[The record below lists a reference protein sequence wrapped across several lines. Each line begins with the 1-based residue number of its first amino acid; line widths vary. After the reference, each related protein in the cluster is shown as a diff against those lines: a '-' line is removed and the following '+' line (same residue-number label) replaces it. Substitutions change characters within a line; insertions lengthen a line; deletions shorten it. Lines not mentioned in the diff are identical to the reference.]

1 MQKAL
6 PGNTRERIVDLMKAR
21 GMTQAMLA
29 EKIGISESTL
39 NRFLTGQT
47 EKLSTDNLIALAGTF
62 HVTTDFLLGLTD
74 LPVSINADIEAL
86 HLTTGAA
93 QKLYS
98 GELDGEV
105 VSLLLEHK
113 AFALMASQIAAYR
126 DATIA
131 EGLVT
136 LNEMITSIRS
146 AALEYGRQHPEQRQ
160 AVRSTA
166 QTLQALKQP
175 PHAGDTAAI
184 ENTFKLILSDLRAGS
199 QDYLKQS
206 QKLTREFMKRMMRDV
221 PLDPHSTQRQITR
234 EVLLDKIMESI
245 KALDLTQEEQAQLR
259 SSFRLLFSSATPGK
273 RQA

>member
-39 NRFLTGQT
+39 NRFLTSQT

-221 PLDPHSTQRQITR
+221 PLDPHAPQRQITR
-234 EVLLDKIMESI
+234 EVLLDKIMDSI

-259 SSFRLLFSSATPGK
+259 SAFRLLLSSANPGK
-273 RQA
+273 RQV

>member
-6 PGNTRERIVDLMKAR
+6 PGNTRERIVDLMKAH

-105 VSLLLEHK
+105 ISLLLEHK

-160 AVRSTA
+160 SVRCSA

-234 EVLLDKIMESI
+234 EVLLDKIMDSI

-259 SSFRLLFSSATPGK
+259 SAFRLLLSSATPGK

>member
-6 PGNTRERIVDLMKAR
+6 PGNTRERIVDLMKAH

-146 AALEYGRQHPEQRQ
+146 AAIEYGRQHPEQRQ
-160 AVRSTA
+160 AVRCSA

-184 ENTFKLILSDLRAGS
+184 ENTFKLILSDLRTGS

-206 QKLTREFMKRMMRDV
+206 QKLTREFMKRMMRDI
-221 PLDPHSTQRQITR
+221 PLDPHATQRQITR
-234 EVLLDKIMESI
+234 EVLLDKIMDSI

-259 SSFRLLFSSATPGK
+259 SAFRLLLSSANPGK

>member
-206 QKLTREFMKRMMRDV
+206 QKLTREFMKRIMRDV

>member
-136 LNEMITSIRS
+136 LNGMITSIRS
-146 AALEYGRQHPEQRQ
+146 AAIEYGRQHPEQRQ
-160 AVRSTA
+160 AVRSTT
-166 QTLQALKQP
+166 QTLQALRQP

-206 QKLTREFMKRMMRDV
+206 QKLTREFMKRMMCDV

-259 SSFRLLFSSATPGK
+259 SAFRLLLSSANPGK

>member
-74 LPVSINADIEAL
+74 LPVSINADIEPL

-166 QTLQALKQP
+166 QTLQALRQP

-221 PLDPHSTQRQITR
+221 PLDPHAPQRQITR
-234 EVLLDKIMESI
+234 EVLLDKIMDSI

-259 SSFRLLFSSATPGK
+259 SAFRLLLSSANLGK

>member
-166 QTLQALKQP
+166 QTLQALRQP
-175 PHAGDTAAI
+175 PHAADTAAI
-184 ENTFKLILSDLRAGS
+184 ENTFKLILNDLRAGS

-259 SSFRLLFSSATPGK
+259 STFRLLLSSATPGK

>member
-166 QTLQALKQP
+166 QTLQALRQP

-221 PLDPHSTQRQITR
+221 PLDPHAPQRQITR
-234 EVLLDKIMESI
+234 EVLLDKIMDSI

-259 SSFRLLFSSATPGK
+259 SAFRLLLSSANLGK

>member
-6 PGNTRERIVDLMKAR
+6 PGNTRERIVDLMKAH

-47 EKLSTDNLIALAGTF
+47 EKLSTDNLIALARTF

-146 AALEYGRQHPEQRQ
+146 AAIEYGRQHPEQRQ
-160 AVRSTA
+160 AVRCSA

-259 SSFRLLFSSATPGK
+259 SAFRLLLSSANPGK

>member
-6 PGNTRERIVDLMKAR
+6 PGNTRERIVDLMKAH

-105 VSLLLEHK
+105 ISLLLEHK

-146 AALEYGRQHPEQRQ
+146 AALEYGRQHPEQKQ

-175 PHAGDTAAI
+175 PHAADTAAI

-206 QKLTREFMKRMMRDV
+206 QKLTRELMKRMMRDV
-221 PLDPHSTQRQITR
+221 PLDPHATQQQITR
-234 EVLLDKIMESI
+234 EVLLDKIMDSI

-259 SSFRLLFSSATPGK
+259 SAFRLLLSSANPGK

>member
-6 PGNTRERIVDLMKAR
+6 PGNTRERIVDLMKAH

-105 VSLLLEHK
+105 ISLLLEHK

-160 AVRSTA
+160 SVRCSA

-259 SSFRLLFSSATPGK
+259 SAFRLLLSSATPGK

>member
-1 MQKAL
+1 MNIQLSNRLTAL
-6 PGNTRERIVDLMKAR
+6 RRERGYSQEGLAAALGVSRQAVSKWER
-21 GMTQAMLA
+21 G
-29 EKIGISESTL
+29 ES
-39 NRFLTGQT
+39 
-47 EKLSTDNLIALAGTF
+47 SPDTDNLIALAGTF

-146 AALEYGRQHPEQRQ
+146 AAIEYGRQHPEQRQ
-160 AVRSTA
+160 AVRCSA

-221 PLDPHSTQRQITR
+221 PLDPHATQRQITR
-234 EVLLDKIMESI
+234 EVLLDKIMDSI

-259 SSFRLLFSSATPGK
+259 SAFRLLLSSANPGK

>member
-6 PGNTRERIVDLMKAR
+6 PGNTRERIVDLMKAH

-74 LPVSINADIEAL
+74 LPVSINADIE
-86 HLTTGAA
+86 
-93 QKLYS
+93 
-98 GELDGEV
+98 
-105 VSLLLEHK
+105 
-113 AFALMASQIAAYR
+113 
-126 DATIA
+126 
-131 EGLVT
+131 
-136 LNEMITSIRS
+136 
-146 AALEYGRQHPEQRQ
+146 
-160 AVRSTA
+160 
-166 QTLQALKQP
+166 
-175 PHAGDTAAI
+175 
-184 ENTFKLILSDLRAGS
+184 NTFKLILSDLRAGS

-234 EVLLDKIMESI
+234 EVLLDKIMDSI

-259 SSFRLLFSSATPGK
+259 SAFRLLLSSANPGK
-273 RQA
+273 RQT

>member
-6 PGNTRERIVDLMKAR
+6 PGNTRERIVDLMKAH

-206 QKLTREFMKRMMRDV
+206 QKLTREFMKRMMCDV
-221 PLDPHSTQRQITR
+221 PLDPHSPQRQITR
-234 EVLLDKIMESI
+234 EVLLDKIMDSI

-259 SSFRLLFSSATPGK
+259 SAFRLLFSSATPGK